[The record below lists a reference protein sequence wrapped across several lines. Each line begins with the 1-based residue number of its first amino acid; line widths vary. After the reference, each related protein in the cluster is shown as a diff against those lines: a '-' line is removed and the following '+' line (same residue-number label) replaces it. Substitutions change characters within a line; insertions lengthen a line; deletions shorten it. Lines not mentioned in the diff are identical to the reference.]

1 MKDGLTQQVGTPL
14 EVYARPRNRIVASFI
29 GSPSMNFLQG
39 TVHASDGG
47 MCLEASGFRLRI
59 GSVYHRSLEKYLGQ
73 RVTFGMRPEA
83 ILATQPTT
91 PEAIPATV
99 EVVEPLGAEI
109 LLDMRVGNDT
119 VVARVPPHT
128 RTEPRQLIHLA
139 FSPDRM
145 HSCDP
150 ETDEAVV

>member
-29 GSPSMNFLQG
+29 GSPSMNFLPG

-83 ILATQPTT
+83 I
-91 PEAIPATV
+91 PATV

-128 RTEPRQLIHLA
+128 WTEPRQLIHLA